1 MSHTTTVGKT
11 TFIHDGGLGGSVQI
25 VQGENSVTV
34 PYNDMR
40 DFIAES
46 LRDELISQIESL
58 PTEAILEIALSGF
71 QNKSDSN
78 R

>member
-1 MSHTTTVGKT
+1 MSRTTTVGKT
-11 TFIHDGGLGGSVQI
+11 TFIHDGGFGGGVQI

-34 PYNDMR
+34 PYDDLR

-58 PTEAILEIALSGF
+58 PTGAIIEIALSGLRD
-71 QNKSDSN
+71 KLGGN